1 MGEAQALWASFDEQI
16 DRNHK
21 MWQSMDS
28 AGEITLV
35 PNRTTITNPG
45 ADTATSIQLR
55 SIHFE
60 GGIDESAES
69 EPDDCDG
76 SDSTSRPVRGR
87 LPLHQKPV
95 SGTSRLVVSALHCC
109 PIGRKEWDVAPVC

>member
-1 MGEAQALWASFDEQI
+1 MDEAQGLWASFDEQI
-16 DRNHK
+16 DRNHR

-35 PNRTTITNPG
+35 PNRMTITNPG
-45 ADTATSIQLR
+45 ADTTTSIQLR
-55 SIHFE
+55 SSHSE

-69 EPDDCDG
+69 EPEYYDG

-87 LPLHQKPV
+87 SPLHQKAV
-95 SGTSRLVVSALHCC
+95 RGTSRLVVSALHCC
-109 PIGRKEWDVAPVC
+109 PIGRKDWDVAPVC